1 MPEIGTSGST
11 SGDGKRSVAA
21 WPKRPRPSSTLPNT
35 KSCDARSS
43 PEPAPA
49 ATARRRRACASV
61 ARLRSHPTAPASAFG
76 TLCFHGLKLSGRV
89 ETPAASQRASE
100 AKFDPRICS
109 IWPPSGHLFMFTR
122 GVSLVDVRPRRAPN
136 GGSNMAFR
144 KTRDAAEHDQPA
156 ETEVEAEIREFL
168 RRDVVTNRERHPE
181 NESEIVANSINSVL
195 QRATTTS
202 VQEIDK
208 LITEL
213 QTLRHMLH
221 SKSAQVQREIV
232 QYSTLTTAALHSTKI
247 IAESLTQLK
256 KAPDAPTLPDLKDR
270 SVAS

>member
-1 MPEIGTSGST
+1 
-11 SGDGKRSVAA
+11 
-21 WPKRPRPSSTLPNT
+21 
-35 KSCDARSS
+35 
-43 PEPAPA
+43 
-49 ATARRRRACASV
+49 
-61 ARLRSHPTAPASAFG
+61 
-76 TLCFHGLKLSGRV
+76 
-89 ETPAASQRASE
+89 
-100 AKFDPRICS
+100 
-109 IWPPSGHLFMFTR
+109 
-122 GVSLVDVRPRRAPN
+122 
-136 GGSNMAFR
+136 
-144 KTRDAAEHDQPA
+144 
-156 ETEVEAEIREFL
+156 
-168 RRDVVTNRERHPE
+168 
-181 NESEIVANSINSVL
+181 VANSINSVL